1 MHQALTSEP
10 TGQSPRK
17 VALRSL
23 AVAFFAVLLVFLQA
37 RLSRDLQIVF
47 DLRVERPGPYQ
58 LYLADDQGNFSERLN
73 YTRSTRAGE
82 WQRHTINV
90 NTLRKVTQVRMD
102 PTTMPGRVD
111 FGALDGFT
119 TDGADPM
126 KAGAELFRTLAAME
140 SALSVVA
147 RPGGE
152 PFDDFAARELDPYGL
167 IGLFVWYFEAM
178 TPGEAQ
184 PSLT

>member
-1 MHQALTSEP
+1 MA
-10 TGQSPRK
+10 
-17 VALRSL
+17 
-23 AVAFFAVLLVFLQA
+23 AVPKRARRADAPVLSAQIAASHEAMSDPPKGADVLLSLTAVPY
-37 RLSRDLQIVF
+37 RLRAEF
-47 DLRVERPGPYQ
+47 WTAVE
-58 LYLADDQGNFSERLN
+58 
-73 YTRSTRAGE
+73 T
-82 WQRHTINV
+82 
-90 NTLRKVTQVRMD
+90 
-102 PTTMPGRVD
+102 VD

-126 KAGAELFRTLAAME
+126 KAGAELFRTWAAME